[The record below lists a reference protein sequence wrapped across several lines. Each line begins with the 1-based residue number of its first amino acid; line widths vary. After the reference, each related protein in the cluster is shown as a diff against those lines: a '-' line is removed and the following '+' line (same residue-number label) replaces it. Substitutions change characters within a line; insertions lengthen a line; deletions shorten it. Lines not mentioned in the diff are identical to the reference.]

1 MSNEAFEGQVMLTF
15 MILRQRLV
23 DLRKEQKLSQD
34 DVARAI
40 SVSKSQVSNW
50 EQGKGNPSVEN
61 LIGLA
66 KLFNVSTDYL
76 LFDAVPREGREVIND
91 LQLYEYF
98 RKAEGLPSDQKAT
111 VKDVIDGL
119 VLREKLKTI
128 PETQSPRTPK
138 EATTSLRKIAGKR

>member
-1 MSNEAFEGQVMLTF
+1 MSKDHLNGQVMLTF
-15 MILRQRLV
+15 MILKQRLV
-23 DLRKEQKLSQD
+23 ELRKEQKLSQD
-34 DVARAI
+34 DVAHAI

-76 LFDAVPREGREVIND
+76 LFDGVPREGREAIND

-98 RKAEGLPSDQKAT
+98 RKAESLPIEQKAT
-111 VKDVIDGL
+111 VKDVVDGL
-119 VLREKLKTI
+119 LFREKVKGI
-128 PETQSPRTPK
+128 PEAQTPK
-138 EATTSLRKIAGKR
+138 SQKSSLALQKIAGKRR